1 MRRGVEIDWL
11 TLGMYL
17 LLVLVGWVNLYS
29 TSAEEGE
36 AIFSLSSFH
45 GREAVFI
52 LGSIVIG
59 IVILLLDVKFIDFL
73 SYFIYG
79 AAIVLLMATLVLSK
93 STGGATSWIN
103 LGVFKLQP
111 TEFAKVATLLALSKW
126 ISRFNF
132 SMDRFMEVAIAAG
145 MVVLP
150 MLLVLL
156 QNDAGSALVFISL
169 IFVFFREGLHPL
181 VLVALIIEAV
191 IGVVAI
197 IFDHVAFYW
206 LMEIGVFV
214 ILIGLTWFL
223 VFRRK
228 FLVPHILALVIL
240 VGSVGAAKLVLELE
254 LLKPHHVARIL
265 VLTSSEEKIKK
276 DDNLRAVN
284 YHLQQ
289 TKVAIGSGGMTGK
302 GYRNAT
308 HSGGDF
314 VPEEHTDYIFCVW
327 AEEHGFVGSAA
338 LIIFYFLFLLRILYL
353 AENAKTKNARVFGY
367 GVVSILFFHLLINL
381 AMTIGL
387 FPTIGIPL
395 PFMSYGGSS
404 MISFS
409 TMIFIMINHYHYR
422 ANILSS

>member
-11 TLGMYL
+11 TLLMYL
-17 LLVLVGWVNLYS
+17 LIVSVGWLNLYS
-29 TSAEEGE
+29 TSAEDGG
-36 AIFSLSSFH
+36 ALLALDSFH
-45 GREAVFI
+45 GREAIFI
-52 LGSIVIG
+52 IASIVIG
-59 IVILLLDVKFIDFL
+59 IIILLLDVKFIDFL
-73 SYFIYG
+73 SYIIYG
-79 AAIVLLMATLVLSK
+79 VAIVLLLATLVLSK
-93 STGGATSWIN
+93 STGGATAWIN

-132 SMDRFMEVAIAAG
+132 SMDRFMEVLIPVG
-145 MVVLP
+145 IVLLP

-156 QNDAGSALVFISL
+156 QNDAGSALVFCSL

-181 VLVALIIEAV
+181 FLVALLLEVV
-191 IGVVAI
+191 IGVIAI
-197 IFDHVAFYW
+197 VFDHVPLYW
-206 LMEIGVFV
+206 LAEIIIFLA
-214 ILIGLTWFL
+214 LITLSWF
-223 VFRRK
+223 FIFKRK
-228 FLVPHILALVIL
+228 FLVPHIIAIGILAFSI
-240 VGSVGAAKLVLELE
+240 GGAKIVLQLD

-265 VLTSSEEKIKK
+265 VLTSGEEKIKK

-302 GYRNAT
+302 GYQNAT

-327 AEEHGFVGSAA
+327 AEEHGFIGSTA
-338 LIIFYFLFLLRILYL
+338 LIIFYFLFLLRLLYL
-353 AENAKTKNARVFGY
+353 AENSKTKNGRVFGY
-367 GVVSILFFHLLINL
+367 GVVSILFFHLMINL

-409 TMIFIMINHYHYR
+409 TMIFILVNHFHYR
-422 ANILSS
+422 ANILS